1 MELKYDEKSCGIL
14 VFRIK
19 NGEILYLL
27 LHYPSGHW
35 DFPKGHVEKEEKEQE
50 TAARELLEETGISDV
65 KFIDGFREQV
75 SYKYRRA
82 KKMSN
87 KEVIFFLGKTSLEH
101 IKLSHE
107 HLDFMWLPFGPA
119 YNKLTF
125 DNAKNLLKKA
135 KKLLA
140 DQTRALSE
148 CPYSSP

>member
-1 MELKYDEKSCGIL
+1 M
-14 VFRIK
+14 FRVK
-19 NGEILYLL
+19 DGTILYLL
-27 LHYPSGHW
+27 LNYPSGHW
-35 DFPKGHVEKEEKEQE
+35 DLPKGHVEKGEQEKE

-65 KFIDGFREQV
+65 KFINGFREQV

-87 KEVIFFLGKTSLEH
+87 KEVIFFLGKTNLEEV
-101 IKLSHE
+101 KLSHE
-107 HLDFMWLPFGPA
+107 HLDFMWLPYGPA

-140 DQTRALSE
+140 NTSDSE
-148 CPYSSP
+148 CS